1 MVAVI
6 ILNFKLKEATL
17 QCIKS
22 VQQSSFPDLKIVVV
36 DNNSGDDL
44 EEALPKDKNLT
55 FIQTEANLGY
65 TGGNNIGI
73 RKALDLGADYVWILN
88 PDMEVSKTAISNL
101 VQACSEPKVG
111 IVGPKIFF
119 SDRKTIWY
127 AGGIFDMAN
136 IIGSH
141 KGVDQPDSAKF
152 NQDEETDFVTGGAMM
167 VKSEVFQQIGLL
179 DERYFLYYEDSD
191 FSFRAKK
198 AGFKLMYSPEAVV
211 YHANGS
217 ATGVG
222 SALQDYF
229 ITRNRLLFGFK
240 FAPLRTKLA
249 LLREAVRNIMVPTRR
264 LALWDFCLGNFG
276 KGSYIK

>member
-1 MVAVI
+1 MS
-6 ILNFKLKEATL
+6 L
-17 QCIKS
+17 
-22 VQQSSFPDLKIVVV
+22 
-36 DNNSGDDL
+36 
-44 EEALPKDKNLT
+44 
-55 FIQTEANLGY
+55 
-65 TGGNNIGI
+65 
-73 RKALDLGADYVWILN
+73 
-88 PDMEVSKTAISNL
+88 
-101 VQACSEPKVG
+101 
-111 IVGPKIFF
+111 FF

-167 VKSEVFQQIGLL
+167 VKSEVFKQIGLL

-198 AGFKLMYSPEAVV
+198 AGFKLMYLPEAVV

-222 SALQDYF
+222 SPLQDYF